1 MEIFTSFEKIFI
13 KDRLKNGLDRFFE
26 HVGIKDIKS
35 RKEIVII
42 FEEINMKYYNR
53 KVQGPPEIAPE
64 PSPAITPEMLRDVLN
79 LLESK
84 GMVHYAA
91 GGAYIPTESGWKL
104 LMEITPTK
112 EEIIAYGHP
121 EIKATSN
128 SMIKFVKGLVV
139 KDESTIGI
147 KADKACKDLSE
158 EFKIAARSAR
168 RIEILLEAEG
178 EQDKIV
184 GYCSP
189 ALKLTNKEEIVI
201 RKDSSIDSG
210 TITILAD
217 KAASELNQNLI
228 EKLKNSNTRIKI
240 TLEIKS

>member
-1 MEIFTSFEKIFI
+1 M
-13 KDRLKNGLDRFFE
+13 
-26 HVGIKDIKS
+26 KDIK
-35 RKEIVII
+35 RMQE
-42 FEEINMKYYNR
+42 
-53 KVQGPPEIAPE
+53 PPEIAPE

-84 GMVHYAA
+84 GMIHYTA

-104 LMEITPTK
+104 LMEIAPVK
-112 EEIIAYGHP
+112 EEIIAFGHP

-128 SMIKFVKGLVV
+128 SMIKFVKGLEV
-139 KDESTIGI
+139 KDESTIGV

-158 EFKIAARSAR
+158 EFKTAARSAKR
-168 RIEILLEAEG
+168 VEILIEAEG

-189 ALKLTNKEEIVI
+189 AFKLTNREEIVI

-210 TITILAD
+210 TIAILAD

-228 EKLKNSNTRIKI
+228 EKLRNPNTRIKI
-240 TLEIKS
+240 TLEIKP

>member
-1 MEIFTSFEKIFI
+1 M
-13 KDRLKNGLDRFFE
+13 G
-26 HVGIKDIKS
+26 DI
-35 RKEIVII
+35 RKMQE
-42 FEEINMKYYNR
+42 
-53 KVQGPPEIAPE
+53 PPEIAPE
-64 PSPAITPEMLRDVLN
+64 PSPEITPEMLRDVLN

-84 GMVHYAA
+84 GMIHYTA

-104 LMEITPTK
+104 LMEVTPEK

-121 EIKATSN
+121 EIMATSN
-128 SMIKFVKGLVV
+128 SMIKIVKGSTV
-139 KDESTIGI
+139 KDESTIGV

-158 EFKIAARSAR
+158 KFKTSAKSAKK
-168 RIEILLEAEG
+168 IEILIEAEG
-178 EQDKIV
+178 EEDKIV

-210 TITILAD
+210 TIAILAD
-217 KAASELNQNLI
+217 KAASELNRDLI
-228 EKLKNSNTRIKI
+228 EKLRNPNAKIKI